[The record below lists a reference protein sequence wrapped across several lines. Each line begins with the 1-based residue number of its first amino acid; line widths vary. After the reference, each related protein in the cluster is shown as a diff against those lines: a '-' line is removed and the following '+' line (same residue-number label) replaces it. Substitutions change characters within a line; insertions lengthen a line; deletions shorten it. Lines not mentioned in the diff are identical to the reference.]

1 MINKVTLIGNTGQ
14 DPDIR
19 TLENGTQVAR
29 FSVAT
34 NESYK
39 DKDGNWQ
46 TQTEWHNVIAW
57 RELSE
62 RASKSLKKGV
72 LIYIEGKIQYRKFT
86 DKDGIERTVTDIVCS
101 TFRLLEKQGG
111 TTQEQYKPQSTE
123 PQSTEPQENKQ
134 KPPAAT
140 GDDLPF

>member
-1 MINKVTLIGNTGQ
+1 MINKVTLIGNAGQ

-39 DKDGNWQ
+39 DKEGNWQ

-62 RASKSLKKGV
+62 RAAKSVKKGV

-86 DKDGIERTVTDIVCS
+86 DKDGAEKSVTDIVCS

-111 TTQEQYKPQSTE
+111 TMQEQYKPQNA
-123 PQSTEPQENKQ
+123 EPQESKRQ
-134 KPPAAT
+134 AT
-140 GDDLPF
+140 AEYDVDDLPF